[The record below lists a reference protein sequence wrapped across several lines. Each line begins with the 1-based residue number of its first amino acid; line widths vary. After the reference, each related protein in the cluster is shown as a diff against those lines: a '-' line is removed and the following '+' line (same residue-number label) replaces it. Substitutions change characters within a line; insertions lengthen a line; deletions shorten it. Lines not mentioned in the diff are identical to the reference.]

1 MPIET
6 NNLVLYKSERLTDT
20 SDGGGKYS
28 GQVVTDGESNNL
40 FPDVSELDRTMGRVS
55 LRKIFAAV
63 NNNDTESLM
72 GSTVF
77 VSKNPDD
84 PNVSALLFST
94 RSHTDTRDAAQN
106 RVENYLAKGAQAVG
120 SLLDT
125 AYSGMKSFQVAM
137 EKSESENSVGDTI
150 VLVVSE
156 GEVNEF
162 TQYVR
167 ITSVETRTATLRVD
181 KSNIEYKVA
190 TYSFQDPLS
199 RDFVG
204 VTASQWYNNAKPTTV
219 IRETVVA
226 DSGNYYAS
234 VELTDDV
241 AVGSFTVQ
249 AESIFSQLIPSSQTE
264 TPLLDLNAV
273 SENPALIAGN
283 SGTITTQFTT
293 NVNTSQALYLGSS
306 VMPASVSF
314 TLFGQAITDNGG
326 TLRTASGTQ
335 VGTIDYQTGRIVWTN
350 AIGSGDVTLNITFTP
365 ASAPVQPFE
374 SYALP
379 VTANNQGTNW
389 TGVLVPIP
397 APGALSV
404 SFMSQGKFYTL
415 KDNGTGRLVG
425 ANESIGSGSINYQT
439 GSWLLTT
446 GALPDVGT
454 PILLQWGSPITTF
467 ARANLAV
474 SPAAVRFNINSIAGN
489 NDGFKQAFKAGV
501 VIKWLLEGVEKTAT
515 SNGAAQFTGDATGT
529 INYANGD
536 VVLIPNV
543 LPQKGTVFTIS
554 YQTSAQNTES
564 LSPVADGQ
572 NKLTFTLANTDVH
585 PNTVFLTVTLDKVAS
600 GETPQIDG
608 LLAGVLELHDVPIDA
623 TNGNIV
629 NKSGTVQGT
638 INYTTGVVEITPTK
652 VASVYKYELL
662 PTLYTTYASA

>member
-28 GQVVTDGESNNL
+28 GQVVIDGESNNL

-55 LRKIFAAV
+55 LRKIFAGV

-77 VSKNPDD
+77 ISKNPDD

-106 RVENYLAKGAQAVG
+106 RLENYLAKGAQAVG

-150 VLVVSE
+150 VLIVSE

-204 VTASQWYNNAKPTTV
+204 VTASQWYNNAKPATTLRDS
-219 IRETVVA
+219 IVA
-226 DSGNYYAS
+226 DAGVYNAS
-234 VELTDDV
+234 VALADDV

-283 SGTITTQFTT
+283 SGTITVQYTT
-293 NVNTSQALYLGSS
+293 NVNTAQALYLGSS

-314 TLFGQAITDNGG
+314 TLFGQAIVDNGG
-326 TLRTASGTQ
+326 TLRTATGTQ

-350 AIGSGDVTLNITFTP
+350 AIGSGNATISITFKP

-379 VTANNQGTNW
+379 VTQNNQGTNW

-404 SFMSQGKFYTL
+404 SFMAQGKFYVL
-415 KDNGTGRLVG
+415 KDNGAGRLVG

-467 ARANLAV
+467 ARADLPV
-474 SPAAVRFNINSIAGN
+474 SPAGLDFQLFHNGIVSLTAT
-489 NDGFKQAFKAGV
+489 
-501 VIKWLLEGVEKTAT
+501 WLLEGETKTAT
-515 SNGAAQFTGDATGT
+515 VNSAGQFTGDATGFMT
-529 INYANGD
+529 FNTGKGR
-536 VVLIPNV
+536 LIPNK
-543 LPQKGTVFTIS
+543 LPQKNTVFTLTYNYGEGKS
-554 YQTSAQNTES
+554 QTKTATPDENQKLIFTIGTGSAIQPSSVGLEI
-564 LSPVADGQ
+564 P
-572 NKLTFTLANTDVH
+572 LASD
-585 PNTVFLTVTLDKVAS
+585 PNSGKTGVVF
-600 GETPQIDG
+600 
-608 LLAGVLELHDVPIDA
+608 LHDVPVNETTGNLVDEF
-623 TNGNIV
+623 GNI
-629 NKSGTVQGT
+629 QGS
-638 INYTTGVVEITPTK
+638 IIYATGSCEVTPT
-652 VASVYKYELL
+652 AQSLSYR
-662 PTLYTTYASA
+662 TIYTPLSYVVTS

>member
-28 GQVVTDGESNNL
+28 GQVVIDGESNNL

-77 VSKNPDD
+77 ISKNPDD

-94 RSHTDTRDAAQN
+94 RSHTDTRDSAQN
-106 RVENYLAKGAQAVG
+106 RLENYLAKGPQAVG

-137 EKSESENSVGDTI
+137 DKNETENSIGDTI
-150 VLVVSE
+150 VLIVSE
-156 GEVNEF
+156 GTVNEF
-162 TQYVR
+162 AQYVR
-167 ITSVETRTATLRVD
+167 ITSVEARTATLRVNN
-181 KSNIEYKVA
+181 SNIEYKVA
-190 TYSFQDPLS
+190 TYSFKDPLS

-204 VTASQWYNNAKPTTV
+204 VTASQWYSNVKPATTLRDS
-219 IRETVVA
+219 IVA
-226 DSGNYYAS
+226 DAGVYNAS
-234 VELTDDV
+234 VALADDV

-293 NVNTSQALYLGSS
+293 NVNTAQSLYIGSS
-306 VMPASVSF
+306 VMPASVAF
-314 TLFGQAITDNGG
+314 TLFGQAIVDNGG
-326 TLRTASGTQ
+326 TLRTANGTQ

-350 AIGSGDVTLNITFTP
+350 AIGSGNAIINVTFKP

-379 VTANNQGTNW
+379 VTQNNQGANW

-404 SFMSQGKFYTL
+404 SFMSQGKFYVL
-415 KDNGTGRLVG
+415 KDNGTGRLVA
-425 ANESIGSGSINYQT
+425 ANESIGSGSINYTT
-439 GSWLLTT
+439 GTWLLTT

-467 ARANLAV
+467 ARADLSV
-474 SPAAVRFNINSIAGN
+474 LP
-489 NDGFKQAFKAGV
+489 AGV
-501 VIKWLLEGVEKTAT
+501 DFQLFHNGIVSLTATWLLNGETKTAT
-515 SNGAAQFTGDATGT
+515 VNSAGRFTGDATGFMT
-529 INYANGD
+529 FNTGKGR
-536 VVLIPNV
+536 LIPNK
-543 LPQKGTVFTIS
+543 LPQKNTVFTLT
-554 YQTSAQNTES
+554 YNYGEGKTQTVSNIN
-564 LSPVADGQ
+564 PDGNQ
-572 NKLTFTLANTDVH
+572 KLTFTIGTGSAIQPSSVGLDIPVTH
-585 PNTVFLTVTLDKVAS
+585 PS
-600 GETPQIDG
+600 GATGI
-608 LLAGVLELHDVPIDA
+608 VSLHDVPV
-623 TNGNIV
+623 NGTTGNLV
-629 NKSGTVQGT
+629 DQFGNVQGSIVYAT
-638 INYTTGVVEITPTK
+638 GACEVTPYLQKTTYTKAYTPT
-652 VASVYKYELL
+652 
-662 PTLYTTYASA
+662 TYSAG

>member
-28 GQVVTDGESNNL
+28 GQVVIDGESNNL

-55 LRKIFAAV
+55 LRKIFPAI

-77 VSKNPDD
+77 ISKNPDD

-94 RSHTDTRDAAQN
+94 RSHTDTRGAAQN
-106 RVENYLAKGAQAVG
+106 RLENYLAKGAQAVG

-125 AYSGMKSFQVAM
+125 AYSGMKSFQVVM
-137 EKSESENSVGDTI
+137 GTNESENSIGDTI
-150 VLVVSE
+150 VLVVNE
-156 GEVNEF
+156 GTVNEF
-162 TQYVR
+162 AQYVR
-167 ITSVETRTATLRVD
+167 ITSVETRTATLRVNNT
-181 KSNIEYKVA
+181 NIEYKIA

-199 RDFVG
+199 RDFTG
-204 VTASQWYNNAKPTTV
+204 VSALQWYNNAKPATTLRDS
-219 IRETVVA
+219 IVA
-226 DSGNYYAS
+226 DAGVYYAS
-234 VELTDDV
+234 VDLADDV
-241 AVGSFTVQ
+241 SVGSFTVQ

-293 NVNTSQALYLGSS
+293 NVNNNQSLYIGSS
-306 VMPASVSF
+306 VMPASVAF

-326 TLRTASGTQ
+326 TLRTATGTQ

-350 AIGSGDVTLNITFTP
+350 AIGSGNATISITFKP

-379 VTANNQGTNW
+379 VTQNNQGTNW

-415 KDNGTGRLVG
+415 KDNGTGRLVA

-474 SPAAVRFNINSIAGN
+474 SPA
-489 NDGFKQAFKAGV
+489 GV
-501 VIKWLLEGVEKTAT
+501 DFQLFHNGIVSLTATWLLNGETKTAT
-515 SNGAAQFTGDATGT
+515 VNSAGQFTGDATGSMT
-529 INYANGD
+529 FNTGKGR
-536 VVLIPNV
+536 LIPNK
-543 LPQKGTVFTIS
+543 LPQKGTVFTLTYNYGEGKS
-554 YQTSAQNTES
+554 QTKTATPDENQKLIFTIGSGSAIQPSSVGLEIP
-564 LSPVADGQ
+564 LSMAVGG
-572 NKLTFTLANTDVH
+572 
-585 PNTVFLTVTLDKVAS
+585 NTVSTVT
-600 GETPQIDG
+600 
-608 LLAGVLELHDVPIDA
+608 LHDVPV
-623 TNGNIV
+623 NGTTGNLV
-629 NKSGTVQGT
+629 NDFGVVMGT
-638 INYTTGVVEITPTK
+638 IIYATGVCEVTPTAIK
-652 VASVYKYELL
+652 VLYQTVYTPVTSYI
-662 PTLYTTYASA
+662 SG

>member
-28 GQVVTDGESNNL
+28 GQVVIDGESNNL

-137 EKSESENSVGDTI
+137 SKNETENNVGDTI
-150 VLVVSE
+150 VLI
-156 GEVNEF
+156 VNEGAVNESA
-162 TQYVR
+162 QYVR
-167 ITSVETRTATLRVD
+167 ITGVEIRSAFIRVNNAD
-181 KSNIEYKVA
+181 IEYKIA
-190 TYSFQDPLS
+190 TYSFQDSLN
-199 RDFVG
+199 RDFAG
-204 VTASQWYNNAKPTTV
+204 VSASQWYNNIKPATTLRDS
-219 IRETVVA
+219 IIA
-226 DSGNYYAS
+226 DAGVYYAS
-234 VELTDDV
+234 VELANDV
-241 AVGSFTVQ
+241 PVGSFTIQ
-249 AESIFSQLIPSSQTE
+249 ADSIFSQLIPSSQTE

-273 SENPALIAGN
+273 SENPAFVAGN

-326 TLRTASGTQ
+326 TLRTADGTQ

-350 AIGSGDVTLNITFTP
+350 AIGSGNATISITFKP
-365 ASAPVQPFE
+365 ASAPVKPFE

-379 VTANNQGTNW
+379 VTQNNQGTNW

-404 SFMSQGKFYTL
+404 SFMSQGKFYVL
-415 KDNGTGRLVG
+415 KDNGTGRLVA
-425 ANESIGSGSINYQT
+425 ANESIGSGSINYST
-439 GSWLLTT
+439 GTWLLTT

-467 ARANLAV
+467 ARADLAV
-474 SPAAVRFNINSIAGN
+474 LPAAIEFDLNQLGIVASS
-489 NDGFKQAFKAGV
+489 V
-501 VIKWLLEGVEKTAT
+501 TVTWLLEGVSKTAT
-515 SNGAAQFTGDATGT
+515 SNAQGQFTGDATGS
-529 INYANGD
+529 INYATG
-536 VVLIPNV
+536 VGKLIPNK
-543 LPQKGTVFTIS
+543 LPQKNTVFTFAFN
-554 YQTSAQNTES
+554 YGEPKTQTKASVT
-564 LSPVADGQ
+564 PDGN
-572 NKLTFTLANTDVH
+572 NKLMFTIGTGSAIQ
-585 PNTVFLTVTLDKVAS
+585 PNSIELQIPVSEYETSPPDKFRIVTLF
-600 GETPQIDG
+600 
-608 LLAGVLELHDVPIDA
+608 DVPIDA
-623 TNGNIV
+623 STGNLV
-629 NKSGTVQGT
+629 DSFGNVQGT
-638 INYTTGVVEITPTK
+638 ITYSTGSVEVTP
-652 VASVYKYELL
+652 LL
-662 PTLYTTYASA
+662 PTSRTITTYSGLTYYTSS